1 MAGGYRFR
9 RVAVRGT
16 ERYADAPEKNLFSH
30 PCEAGQY
37 LMLGSGEGRSLVRP
51 KSRGDRQ
58 RFAITAASE
67 LD

>member
-1 MAGGYRFR
+1 VAHCYYAGG
-9 RVAVRGT
+9 VLVS
-16 ERYADAPEKNLFSH
+16 N
-30 PCEAGQY
+30 CEAGQY

-58 RFAITAASE
+58 RFAITVASE